1 MMFRKFSQWFDSP
14 PHQNDEPTT
23 KGARACEHPG
33 CVDEGIYR
41 APKSRYHLE
50 SGANDWYWF
59 CLIHIRDYNAKWN
72 YYANMSEDEI
82 ERERRG
88 DVTWQRPTWPLG
100 GNPGPDRNPNVF
112 TNPSFQDP
120 LGIFNDSTSSYQD
133 KFSTQSPEA
142 KALEFLGIT
151 HPFTHAEL
159 RKRYLI
165 LVKQHHP
172 DANMGSSE
180 SVEFVKKINE
190 AYELLKKW
198 C

>member
-1 MMFRKFSQWFDSP
+1 MFRKFSHWFDTP
-14 PHQNDEPTT
+14 PHQKDKTT
-23 KGARACEHPG
+23 TSGLRGCEHPG
-33 CVDEGIYR
+33 CADEGIYR

-50 SGANDWYWF
+50 SGVNDWYWF

-100 GNPGPDRNPNVF
+100 ANLGPDRNTSVF

-120 LGIFNDSTSSYQD
+120 FGFFDDAASSSYQE
-133 KFSTQSPEA
+133 KFSNQSPEA
-142 KALEFLGIT
+142 KALELLGLP
-151 HPFTHAEL
+151 HPFNHTEL

-172 DANMGSSE
+172 DTNMGSIE
-180 SVEFVKKINE
+180 SVEIVKKINE